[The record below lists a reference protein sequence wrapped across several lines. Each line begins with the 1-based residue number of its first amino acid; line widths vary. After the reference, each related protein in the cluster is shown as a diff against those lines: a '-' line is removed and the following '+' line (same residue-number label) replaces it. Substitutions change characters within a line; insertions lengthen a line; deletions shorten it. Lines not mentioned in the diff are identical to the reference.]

1 VWLEPILATA
11 DGKPFPQYSFAQLS
25 NIYVSVVY
33 KTPLFITLSAFS
45 LPFPY
50 FEADGPLEAY
60 KASLDAI
67 EGLEKNTGRSPSPTN
82 CKELTRVQE
91 VSKVILFS
99 RPSVI
104 F

>member
-1 VWLEPILATA
+1 MWLEPILATA